1 MILEDALELDLS
13 DMPRELSFLLSI
25 LRNPD
30 LEEGIALQ
38 EASEMDWNLFMKL
51 AMHHRVYPLVYLAL
65 KKNTSLVPVHVMQ
78 SLQRHYHDN
87 TIKML
92 HLSREMSRI
101 NEAFAGK
108 GIRNLLL
115 KGPLLALNLY
125 GDVAHRTSKDL
136 DILVDAEDVEKA
148 EAVLSLLGYE
158 PEEEVILGNWKKKSH
173 HRSYEHREHS
183 VQVEVHW
190 RLNPHYSKSYSFE
203 SLWERRGEAVMSNQT
218 YFCLGHEDLLCYLTD
233 HGARHGWFRLRWLMD
248 IARLLP
254 LLDSTRMKRHFASNG
269 GELYA
274 GQAFILSSLL
284 LSVRV
289 PHDLEMS
296 TMNVRSLRLAEKSL
310 YYIKRIVQLNPVP
323 EKSVA
328 WHYNRYLF
336 SLMSSRQ
343 RVLYVFN
350 KFLPSSRD
358 ALQLPLPK
366 PLYFLY
372 VPLRPFLWFWRQIKQ
387 QSV

>member
-51 AMHHRVYPLVYLAL
+51 ALHHRVYPLVYLVL

-101 NEAFAGK
+101 CEAFASK

-148 EAVLSLLGYE
+148 EAILSQLGYE
-158 PEEEVILGNWKKKSH
+158 SEEEIILGNWKKKSH

-183 VQVEVHW
+183 VQVEIHW

-203 SLWERRGEAVMSNQT
+203 SLWRRRGEAVMSHQT
-218 YFCLGHEDLLCYLTD
+218 YFCLGHEDLLSYLTD

-254 LLDSTRMKRHFASNG
+254 LLDSSRMKQHFARNG
-269 GELYA
+269 GEMYA

-284 LSVRV
+284 LSAKI

-296 TMNVRSLRLAEKSL
+296 TINARSLRLAEKSL
-310 YYIKRIVQLNPVP
+310 YYIKRIIQLNPVP

-336 SLMSSRQ
+336 SLMSGKQ
-343 RVLYVFN
+343 KVLYIFN
-350 KFLPSSRD
+350 KLLPSSRD

>member
-51 AMHHRVYPLVYLAL
+51 ALHHRVYPLVYLAL

-101 NEAFAGK
+101 CEAFASS
-108 GIRNLLL
+108 GIRKLLL

-136 DILVDAEDVEKA
+136 DILVDADDVEKA
-148 EAVLSLLGYE
+148 EAVLSKLGYE
-158 PEEEVILGNWKKKSH
+158 PDEEIILNNWKKKSH

-183 VQVEVHW
+183 VQIEIHW

-203 SLWERRGEAVMSNQT
+203 SLWQRRGGTGVFPQNH
-218 YFCLGHEDLLCYLTD
+218 FFL
-233 HGARHGWFRLRWLMD
+233 RH
-248 IARLLP
+248 
-254 LLDSTRMKRHFASNG
+254 
-269 GELYA
+269 
-274 GQAFILSSLL
+274 
-284 LSVRV
+284 
-289 PHDLEMS
+289 
-296 TMNVRSLRLAEKSL
+296 
-310 YYIKRIVQLNPVP
+310 
-323 EKSVA
+323 
-328 WHYNRYLF
+328 
-336 SLMSSRQ
+336 
-343 RVLYVFN
+343 
-350 KFLPSSRD
+350 
-358 ALQLPLPK
+358 
-366 PLYFLY
+366 
-372 VPLRPFLWFWRQIKQ
+372 
-387 QSV
+387 